1 MRFICSQIAIMKLF
15 QQTITSL
22 AVALALSACGGSSP
36 DKKTA
41 SEETNAASAPA
52 ERTVWTKQAANA
64 WYAQQGWLVGANFLP
79 STAINQLE
87 MWQAES
93 FDTAT
98 IDREL
103 GWAQALGMNTMRV
116 FLHDLLHQQ
125 DSTGLYQRMEVF
137 LQIASKH
144 KIRPL
149 FVFFDSCWDPF
160 PKLGKQRD
168 PQPFT
173 HNSGWVQSP
182 GQAALKDTSS
192 YARLELY
199 IKGVVHR
206 FALDNRVLGWD
217 IWNEPD
223 NLTGAS
229 YERFEPKNKADL
241 VLPLLKKSFDWA
253 RSQQPS
259 QPLTSGLWTGR
270 WEQHDSM
277 TVLQQVQV
285 DQSDLISFHSY
296 DSLPFFEKRVA
307 SLAQYGKPLFCTEY
321 MARPNGSSFAAILP
335 AGKQH
340 NIAMYNWGFVDG
352 KSQTIYPWDS
362 WTKKYTGEPPVWFH
376 DIFRRNGKPYRPAE
390 TDLIK
395 QLTGVT
401 P

>member
-1 MRFICSQIAIMKLF
+1 MKLF
-15 QQTITSL
+15 QQTITAVAIAL
-22 AVALALSACGGSSP
+22 AVTACGGSSTGNK
-36 DKKTA
+36 DITA
-41 SEETNAASAPA
+41 AGPAP
-52 ERTVWTKQAANA
+52 RGVWTKQEANA
-64 WYAQQGWLVGANFLP
+64 WYASQGWLVGANFLP

-98 IDREL
+98 ISREL
-103 GWAQALGMNTMRV
+103 GWAASLGMNTMRV
-116 FLHDLLHQQ
+116 FLHDLLHQH
-125 DSTGLYQRMEVF
+125 DSAGFYRRMDVF
-137 LQIASKH
+137 LQIAARH

-160 PKLGKQRD
+160 PQWGKQRD
-168 PQPFT
+168 PRPFT

-182 GQAALKDTSS
+182 GQEALKDTAS

-199 IKGVVHR
+199 VKGVVR
-206 FALDNRVLGWD
+206 KFAQDTRILGWD

-223 NLTGAS
+223 NLTGPS

-277 TVLQQVQV
+277 TALQQVQV
-285 DQSDLISFHSY
+285 DQSDVISFHSY
-296 DSLPFFEKRVA
+296 DSLPFFEKRVT
-307 SLAQYGKPLFCTEY
+307 SLEQYGKPLFCTEY
-321 MARPNGSSFAAILP
+321 MARPNGSTFADILP

-376 DIFRRNGKPYRPAE
+376 DIFRRNGKPYRSAE

-395 QLTGVT
+395 ELTGAGR
-401 P
+401 